1 MFQMFHQRNSL
12 HVVNQKYNPLNILY
26 FSKIKHSSTL
36 TKTYMCYNWKQNAV
50 ICRVCGH
57 DIRTQCIST
66 QSSSD
71 TWEGWHADIWVVVIM
86 TPIQILGCYVHRK
99 IKSTHAPELQNTLAA
114 QHTVNNTGMTLKG
127 WVWRY
132 VQGRTVMSQTVSQ
145 GKARQGEEGRSLGME
160 RLASGWQPSQQLQ
173 PPLAFRLGQ
182 RE

>member
-1 MFQMFHQRNSL
+1 MPYWTSCGWMRLLRKDLKSLQWHALLKGPRSRDFHNSSSSKKTLYFFGEMFHQRNCL

-114 QHTVNNTGMTLKG
+114 QHK
-127 WVWRY
+127 
-132 VQGRTVMSQTVSQ
+132 
-145 GKARQGEEGRSLGME
+145 
-160 RLASGWQPSQQLQ
+160 
-173 PPLAFRLGQ
+173 
-182 RE
+182 